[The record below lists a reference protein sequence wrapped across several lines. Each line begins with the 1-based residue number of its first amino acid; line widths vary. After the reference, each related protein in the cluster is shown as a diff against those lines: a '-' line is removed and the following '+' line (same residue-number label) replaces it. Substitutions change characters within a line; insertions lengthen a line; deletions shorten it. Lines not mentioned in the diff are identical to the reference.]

1 MEIGRVGRAVVQVA
15 EAIVKAAK
23 KSGAGRFAKALG
35 SS

>member
-1 MEIGRVGRAVVQVA
+1 LEIGRVGKAAFQAVVTIA
-15 EAIVKAAK
+15 KAAK